1 MGRRFVSERRRDPY
15 YRAAQREGLRSRAA
29 FKLEFLARR
38 NPIFRPGDR
47 VLDLGAAPGGWSV
60 VAREIVGP
68 QGRVTAVDPRGMEPL
83 EGVRIVRGKV
93 GDPKLPEWLG
103 EDGFDVVLSDMSPR
117 ISGAYA
123 TDHARS
129 AELVEGALELA
140 RRVLVEGGSFV
151 AKIFAGDLLPEVE
164 AHMARSFEE
173 VRRSKPPASREPSSE
188 IYLLGL
194 GFRGNGPGRGG
205 PARSPSPG
213 GEEPAGPSRYGPGGG
228 RGPTGRSP
236 RAEAAAGP
244 GRGGAVP
251 IYRPTQYPEP
261 RSRGSFL

>member
-83 EGVRIVRGKV
+83 EGVRVVRGKV
-93 GDPKLPEWLG
+93 GDPQLPGRLG
-103 EDGFDVVLSDMSPR
+103 EERFDVVLSDMSPR

-140 RRVLVEGGSFV
+140 RQVLVEGGSFV
-151 AKIFAGDLLPEVE
+151 AKIFDGDLLPEVE
-164 AHMARSFEE
+164 THMARSFEE

-188 IYLLGL
+188 LYLLGL
-194 GFRGNGPGRGG
+194 GFRGSGPGGPPRPPTHREGEPARPSRDAPGRGRAPRGRGG
-205 PARSPSPG
+205 PHEAG
-213 GEEPAGPSRYGPGGG
+213 AGP
-228 RGPTGRSP
+228 
-236 RAEAAAGP
+236 A
-244 GRGGAVP
+244 RGGAVP